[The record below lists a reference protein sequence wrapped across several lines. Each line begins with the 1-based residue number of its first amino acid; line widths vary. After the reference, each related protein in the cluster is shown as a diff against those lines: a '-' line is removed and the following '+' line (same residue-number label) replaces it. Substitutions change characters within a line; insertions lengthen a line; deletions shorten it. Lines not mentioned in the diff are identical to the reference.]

1 MPDDV
6 TRRQPEDPQRINIK
20 QDWEV
25 GYWSVKLGCSKAEL
39 IAAVK
44 KVGPMVEDVK
54 KELGK

>member
-1 MPDDV
+1 MPDNLK
-6 TRRQPEDPQRINIK
+6 RRQPEDPQRINIK

-25 GYWSVKLGCSKAEL
+25 GYWSEMLGCTQAEL

-54 KELGK
+54 KELDK

>member
-1 MPDDV
+1 MPDDI
-6 TRRQPEDPQRINIK
+6 TRRQPEDPQRINIE

-25 GYWSVKLGCSKAEL
+25 SYWSEKLGCTKAEL
-39 IAAVK
+39 IAAVQ